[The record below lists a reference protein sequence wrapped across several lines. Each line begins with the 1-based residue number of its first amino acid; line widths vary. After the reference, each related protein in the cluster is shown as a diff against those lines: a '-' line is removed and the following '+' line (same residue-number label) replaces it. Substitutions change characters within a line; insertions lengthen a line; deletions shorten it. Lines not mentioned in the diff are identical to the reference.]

1 MKEEDKILIIMIFCF
16 IIICIITFMLR
27 LTYRLDGID
36 HKLNTII
43 ESVEAAPLHKF
54 TPETGTEKTPEEPSD
69 DEIVISLLKQY
80 QEDVDIVADIQAK
93 EEVSMEAPESEPASE
108 SPNIEG
114 FEEYIEPEPT
124 WTGPKLTASM
134 GVNSGP
140 SGKETYYN
148 LPMDGCIQIMRSL
161 GYSEE
166 EYPYWIREDGCK
178 MLGDYVMVAANLSIR
193 PKGTIIESS
202 LGKAIVVDT
211 GYFAYYD
218 STQID
223 ICVTW

>member
-54 TPETGTEKTPEEPSD
+54 TPETGTEKTPKEPSD

-93 EEVSMEAPESEPASE
+93 EEVSTEAPESEPASE
-108 SPNIEG
+108 SLNIEG

-134 GVNSGP
+134 GVNYGP

-148 LPMDGCIQIMRSL
+148 LPMGGCIQIMRSL

-166 EYPYWIREDGCK
+166 EYPYWVRKDGAK
-178 MLGDYVMVAANLSIR
+178 MLGDYVMCAANLDLR
-193 PKGTIIESS
+193 PKGTIVESS

-211 GYFAYYD
+211 GGFAYYD
-218 STQID
+218 STQLD
-223 ICVTW
+223 LACAW

>member
-1 MKEEDKILIIMIFCF
+1 MRDEDKMLMTMGFCLLILIFMV
-16 IIICIITFMLR
+16 FMLKMLAR
-27 LTYRLDGID
+27 MDVID
-36 HKLNTII
+36 KKLNTII

-93 EEVSMEAPESEPASE
+93 EELTTEAPESEAASE
-108 SPNIEG
+108 STNIEG

-134 GVNSGP
+134 GVNYGP

-148 LPMDGCIQIMRSL
+148 LPMGGCIQIMRSL

-166 EYPYWIREDGCK
+166 EYPYWIREDGAK
-178 MLGDYVMVAANLSIR
+178 MLGDYVMCAAELSTR
-193 PKGTIIESS
+193 PKGTILETS

-211 GYFAYYD
+211 GYFAY
-218 STQID
+218 SNPTQVD
-223 ICVTW
+223 ICTIW